1 MYYKTQ
7 ETQRS
12 KIEIRKLEILAKG
25 RLKVFLCAEKNRFDF
40 VKEAKK
46 KILTK
51 ELNCKSSTSKQVF
64 RVFI

>member
-7 ETQRS
+7 ETQCS

-46 KILTK
+46 KN
-51 ELNCKSSTSKQVF
+51 LN
-64 RVFI
+64 